1 MAFQLKYD
9 LTEEVK
15 QIVNDW
21 VRLHY
26 DDIHEQ
32 LVEKA
37 KTDEDEVRE
46 FVLFEYFNSEARDF
60 GRYAKKHLEVEWTID
75 IIQYCNE
82 YLEDNFGEECLMD
95 WKRFN
100 DFTYVLRQLGY
111 VWSMENGDDIME
123 LFENIGLETHLK

>member
-1 MAFQLKYD
+1 MTFQLNCD
-9 LTEEVK
+9 ITELVK
-15 QIVNDW
+15 EIVSNW

-32 LVEKA
+32 LVENET
-37 KTDEDEVRE
+37 TDADEVRE

-60 GRYAKKHLEVEWTID
+60 GRYAKNHLEFEWSID
-75 IIQYCNE
+75 IIQYCNK
-82 YLEDNFGEECLMD
+82 YYDDYFGTDCLMD

-100 DFTYVLRQLGY
+100 DFNYVLRNLGY

-123 LFENIGLETHLK
+123 LFENLGLETPFK